1 MKNYIIFDL
10 ETNGLDLKASAIMQI
25 TMLDVQGNILLNEY
39 VYPYDNNIQG
49 TEIHGIDKNILQKN
63 NALSLTQMC
72 LNVKNIL
79 RKYFDREDIYWI
91 AYNNFGFDQLI
102 LENNYRISN
111 IKIPTNWFF
120 IDLFPLIKELYPT
133 IKPNYKLKSVYEEL
147 IGANNT
153 INYHSSLA
161 DTQCLLEIFNKV
173 LINESKFQNY
183 TRSLIR
189 GNLIYSCPLTSLQ
202 GYHYK
207 MKLERLNINNIGDLC
222 DIYKKMNYDKEL
234 FYQFLK
240 NQCNIYIDF
249 YAKNIVKQIDMIKEM
264 NL

>member
-1 MKNYIIFDL
+1 MKNYVIFDL

-25 TMLDVQGNILLNEY
+25 TILDIQGNILMNEY
-39 VYPYDNNIQG
+39 VYPYDHNIKG
-49 TEIHGIDKNILQKN
+49 TEIHGIDGNVLQQN
-63 NALSLTQMC
+63 NAISLSQMC
-72 LNVKNIL
+72 LKIKNVL
-79 RKYFDREDIYWI
+79 RQNYEREDIYWV

-102 LENNYRISN
+102 LENNFRISN

-120 IDLFPLIKELYPT
+120 IDIFPLIKELYPA
-133 IKPNYKLKSVYEEL
+133 IKPNYKLKTVYEEL
-147 IGANNT
+147 IGVNNN

-161 DTQCLLEIFNKV
+161 DTQCLLQIFHKV
-173 LINESKFQNY
+173 LNNEVKFENY

-189 GNLIYSCPLTSLQ
+189 GNLIYKYPLTALQ

-207 MKLERLNINNIGDLC
+207 MKLEKININNIGDLF
-222 DIYKKMNYDKEL
+222 DIYKKMNYDKDI
-234 FYQFLK
+234 FYNFLR

-249 YAKNIVKQIDMIKEM
+249 YAKNITKQIDMIKEM